1 MLDPR
6 QPVLIGAHEL
16 AVRTADA
23 EPIEMMVAAVEAAF
37 LETDG
42 VLRSAVDAVRV
53 VKGIW
58 PYKDPGRL
66 VAHELGLPS
75 ATTAIT
81 QLGGNATYDL
91 VNKTATDIMDGAVD
105 VVIVCGAE
113 TMRTRR
119 KDKAEGRKSSYRDE
133 TESTSPDLTVG
144 ADVELVDQNDID
156 AEVSQPVHFYAMAE
170 SSLRHRRSE
179 TPPEHLSRI
188 SSLWAEGSAVATKNP
203 HAWIADFVA
212 ADRIASPG
220 PDNRMVAAPYSKLLT
235 SNINVDQAAALVMC
249 SYGTARSVGIQDDK
263 MVYLLAGSGA
273 YDQLAIRERQHL
285 DRSPAFRLS
294 SERAFSLAGLSID
307 EVTHLDLYSCFPS
320 SVQLAQH
327 ELGIS
332 SDRPFTITGGLTF
345 AGGPYNGYC
354 TQALAHATSLLR
366 GTEESAFL
374 YGNGGYFTKHSVL
387 LLSGV
392 APEMPYRN
400 DRPQSEVDQIPP
412 REPAA
417 SSPES
422 GTIEAYTVTYDRD
435 SSPLRA
441 ILSVLDAVGSRT
453 WAHLHDQDEIH
464 ALLAS
469 DHVGRE
475 VQLTPGQPPNARL
488 L

>member
-1 MLDPR
+1 M
-6 QPVLIGAHEL
+6 LIGAHEL
-16 AVRTADA
+16 AVRTSDA
-23 EPIEMMVAAVEAAF
+23 EPIDMMVAAAEAA
-37 LETDG
+37 LSETDG

-58 PYKDPGRL
+58 PYKDPGKL
-66 VAHELGLPS
+66 VAQELGLPS
-75 ATTAIT
+75 AQTAIT
-81 QLGGNATYDL
+81 QIGGNATYDL
-91 VNKTATDIMDGAVD
+91 VNQTATDIVDGAVD

-119 KDKAEGRKSSYRDE
+119 KDRAEGRKSSYRDE
-133 TESTSPDLTVG
+133 THSASPDLTVG
-144 ADVELVDQNDID
+144 ADIELVDQRDID
-156 AEVSQPVHFYAMAE
+156 ADIYQPVNFYALAE
-170 SSLRHRRSE
+170 SSFRHRRGE

-188 SSLWAEGSAVATKNP
+188 SSLWAEGSAVAAKNP
-203 HAWIADFVA
+203 HAWISEFVD
-212 ADRIASPG
+212 ADRIASSG

-235 SNINVDQAAALVMC
+235 SNINVDQAAAVVMC
-249 SYGTARSVGIQDDK
+249 SYGTARRAGIQDDE

-273 YDQLAIRERQHL
+273 YDKPVIRERQHL

-294 SERAFSLAGLSID
+294 SERACSLAGLSID

-374 YGNGGYFTKHSVL
+374 YGNGGFFSKHSVV

-392 APEMPYRN
+392 APEIPYRN
-400 DRPQSEVDQIPP
+400 DRPQAEIDEIPP
-412 REPAA
+412 REAAA
-417 SSPES
+417 SSPDS
-422 GTIEAYTVTYDRD
+422 GGIEAYTVTYDRD
-435 SSPLRA
+435 NSPRRA
-441 ILSVLDAVGSRT
+441 ILSVLDSRGSRT
-453 WAHLHDQDEIH
+453 WAHLHDQGEIQ
-464 ALLAS
+464 ALLTR
-469 DHVGRE
+469 DCVGRE
-475 VQLTPGQPPNARL
+475 VELTPGEPPSARFR
-488 L
+488 

>member
-1 MLDPR
+1 MVDPR

-23 EPIEMMVAAVEAAF
+23 EPIEMMVAAAEAA
-37 LETDG
+37 LRETNE
-42 VLRSAVDAVRV
+42 VLRSTVEAVRV

-66 VAHELGLPS
+66 VAQDLGIPS

-81 QLGGNATYDL
+81 EIGGNATYDL
-91 VNKTATDIMDGAVD
+91 VNETAMDIVDGAVD

-119 KDKAEGRKSSYRDE
+119 KDKAEGRRSTYRNE
-133 TESTSPDLTVG
+133 TEGAHPDLTVG
-144 ADVELVDQNDID
+144 ADIELVDQRDID
-156 AEVSQPVHFYAMAE
+156 AEVYQPVNFYALAE
-170 SSLRHRRSE
+170 SSLRHRRGE

-188 SSLWAEGSAVATKNP
+188 SSLWAKGSAVAAKNP
-203 HAWIADFVA
+203 HAWITEFVD
-212 ADRIASPG
+212 ADRIASTG

-235 SNINVDQAAALVMC
+235 SNINVDQAAAVVMC
-249 SYGTARSVGIQDDK
+249 SYGTALRAGIKDNE

-273 YDQLAIRERQHL
+273 YDRLAIRERQHL
-285 DRSPAFRLS
+285 DRSPAFRSS
-294 SERAFSLAGLSID
+294 SERACALAGVSIE

-320 SVQLAQH
+320 CVQLAQH

-374 YGNGGYFTKHSVL
+374 HGNGGYFSKHSVL

-392 APEMPYRN
+392 APQIPYRN
-400 DRPQSEVDQIPP
+400 ERPQSEVDQMAR
-412 REPAA
+412 REPAT

-422 GTIEAYTVTYDRD
+422 GTIEAYTATYDRD
-435 SSPLRA
+435 NSPLRA
-441 ILSVLDAVGSRT
+441 ILSVLDSHGSRT
-453 WAHLHDQDEIH
+453 WAQLNDQEEIH
-464 ALLAS
+464 ALLTI
-469 DHVGRE
+469 DQVGRE
-475 VQLTPGQPPNARL
+475 VRLTPGEPPHAQLR
-488 L
+488 